1 MDFTPS
7 VHSLFYSL
15 EKENKIK
22 NKQMSCVSGHTYF
35 LFKMAYMIEIIKN
48 PIKFSKKKKIKVIEK
63 EEKKEILY

>member
-1 MDFTPS
+1 
-7 VHSLFYSL
+7 
-15 EKENKIK
+15 
-22 NKQMSCVSGHTYF
+22 MSCVSGHTYF